1 MIKPKGLNHLA
12 LVTSDMDRAVRFYS
26 QVLGMKLVRAQ
37 RNDDD
42 PNSRH
47 YFLDMGG
54 GNLLTFFDFAGAR
67 GGYMHHLAFQVDS
80 AQELERLR
88 QDLEAKAVPVS
99 PIVDHDFIQSIYLRD
114 PDGILLEFSAYT
126 RPLGEADRL
135 ADPDPV
141 PAVKEL
147 LESEQ

>member
-1 MIKPKGLNHLA
+1 MIRPKGLNHLA

-26 QVLGMKLVRAQ
+26 QTLGMKLVRAQ

-47 YFLDMGG
+47 YFFDMGG
-54 GNLLTFFDFAGAR
+54 GNLLAFFDFAGAR
-67 GGYMHHLAFQVDS
+67 GGYMHHVAFQVDS
-80 AQELERLR
+80 VEELERLR
-88 QDLEAKAVPVS
+88 QELLGKGVGVS
-99 PIVDHDFIQSIYLRD
+99 SVVDHDFIKSVYLRD

-126 RPLGEADRL
+126 RPLSEADRL

-141 PAVKEL
+141 PTIKEM
-147 LESEQ
+147 LEGQE